1 MKYQVIL
8 LNGPSSSGKS
18 TLSRNIQTI
27 LSDYEIIS
35 IDDFMKIG
43 EDETIY
49 EDDVYDISG
58 DMCEAT
64 LEHLKRGKGVI
75 IDHVI
80 TSQMEHNAVTR
91 PLAYLEDAGVM
102 VTKVKTDPV
111 SGADPDE
118 IRKSIFRCNTVYYKD
133 TPATLGRGEFFVIKT
148 DYSAASSVASSAG
161 ASSFT
166 GASFVCLM
174 ERLTRFA
181 SRSTPIS
188 LTSTSSPTL
197 STVLGSSTLSQAIS
211 EM

>member
-80 TSQMEHNAVTR
+80 TSQRIYEQLLDYLKEYAVLKVR
-91 PLAYLEDAGVM
+91 VSCPLEVLLQR
-102 VTKVKTDPV
+102 
-111 SGADPDE
+111 E
-118 IRKSIFRCNTVYYKD
+118 IDRGNRC
-133 TPATLGRGEFFVIKT
+133 PG
-148 DYSAASSVASSAG
+148 SAE
-161 ASSFT
+161 
-166 GASFVCLM
+166 ASFQYLYPQ
-174 ERLTRFA
+174 EGYDLTVDTHA
-181 SRSTPIS
+181 M
-188 LTSTSSPTL
+188 TSKDCAK
-197 STVLGSSTLSQAIS
+197 VIA
-211 EM
+211 EYA